1 MVERKGEHTEF
12 SFRGME
18 IEVLDELHE
27 MVFRLLKI
35 STSCLGVKNI
45 DLELSVVCVE
55 LVTKNKIR

>member
-1 MVERKGEHTEF
+1 
-12 SFRGME
+12 ME
-18 IEVLDELHE
+18 IEVLDELYE

-45 DLELSVVCVE
+45 DLELSVFCME